1 MKKTR
6 DIYHKQHSRII
17 NHKPAM
23 DRFISMFSYKY
34 FSMGK
39 VTKNFI
45 KNSKILDTGCGDTMK
60 VSIGMVKLGAKISLC
75 PMLVTIGRK
84 MLEKS
89 LENYKINKNFYKLKR
104 GSVTKLPFK
113 DQQFDF
119 TICHGVLIHLPDIQS
134 VKKAIKEMSRV
145 TKKGGA
151 IYIVA
156 GSEGGLLEESILP
169 SMRKFYQKDKT
180 FKLLIDNLKPDIII
194 DFLLIKKNIEILILK
209 TNSSLI
215 KNYFKNFFDVDF
227 CVTIQ
232 NLIQAPKRL
241 SINEK
246 FYTQEFFKNGVK
258 KKYRLARYVPQNN
271 IRNIFSH
278 LHYLSNAGNAKLIKI
293 NRGFLN
299 IINSIY
305 GSGKQEYIFWK

>member
-1 MKKTR
+1 
-6 DIYHKQHSRII
+6 
-17 NHKPAM
+17 
-23 DRFISMFSYKY
+23 
-34 FSMGK
+34 
-39 VTKNFI
+39 
-45 KNSKILDTGCGDTMK
+45 
-60 VSIGMVKLGAKISLC
+60 
-75 PMLVTIGRK
+75 
-84 MLEKS
+84 
-89 LENYKINKNFYKLKR
+89 
-104 GSVTKLPFK
+104 
-113 DQQFDF
+113 
-119 TICHGVLIHLPDIQS
+119 
-134 VKKAIKEMSRV
+134 MSRV

-194 DFLLIKKNIEILILK
+194 DFLLNKKKYRNFDFENK
-209 TNSSLI
+209 
-215 KNYFKNFFDVDF
+215 FKLNKKLLQKLFDVDF

-246 FYTQEFFKNGVK
+246 FYTQEFLKNGVK

-305 GSGKQEYIFWK
+305 GSGKQEYIF

>member
-45 KNSKILDTGCGDTMK
+45 KNSKILDTGCGDTAK
-60 VSIGMVKLGAKISLC
+60 VSIGMVKLGCKDITLSD
-75 PMLVTIGRK
+75 VGDNWQKNVRK
-84 MLEKS
+84 SMA
-89 LENYKINKNFYKLKR
+89 NYKINKNFYKLKR
-104 GSVTKLPFK
+104 GSVTKLPFR
-113 DQQFDF
+113 DQQFNF
-119 TICHGVLIHLPDIQS
+119 TICHGVLIHLPNIQS
-134 VKKAIKEMSRV
+134 VKKAIKEMCRV

-156 GSEGGLLEESILP
+156 GSEGGLIEESILP
-169 SMRKFYQKDKT
+169 SIRKFYQKDKT
-180 FKLLIDNLKPDIII
+180 FKLLIDNLKPDVII
-194 DFLLIKKNIEILILK
+194 DFLLNKKKYRNFDYENK
-209 TNSSLI
+209 
-215 KNYFKNFFDVDF
+215 FKLNKKLLQKLFDVDF

-241 SINEK
+241 SIGEK